1 MEKKIRIGLRIVH
14 RETVSVI
21 LGFFKEGQMARRTH
35 FISLAFVLLLCGF
48 AAAQMTPWLY
58 WTLLPQEQMD
68 MIIGEASGETAWNTI
83 METGGY
89 NKDRL
94 AEEYA
99 GTFYEVE
106 YIYGQLKHY
115 GLPGAEIVRYPGGET
130 WNGIKGELWETS
142 PKRQKLASYTDMR
155 VLLASGST
163 NTDVEAELA
172 WVGRGTKEEIES
184 ANVEGKIVVTEGSI
198 SSVHSLA
205 CLQMGA
211 HGVIAISQS
220 RPYFDSLQVPWSG
233 VRGRRGE
240 EEQAPKFGFH
250 LPFREGFI
258 LKSRLLRNEK
268 ITVHAQVEA
277 TMEAYELQNV
287 VCHIPGTDPEAG
299 EIIFSAHLFEGYT
312 KQGAN
317 DNKSGSAGILEV
329 ARLLHT
335 LIEDGRL
342 PRPKRTIRF
351 LWGPEFSGTGP
362 WVKANKEIMEETLC
376 NINMDM
382 VGEWLSLNKAFMCL
396 MRTTYGNP
404 HYINDVMENYY
415 RFIGEGSRER
425 IQNRSG
431 AERVPYRTVAP
442 SGADEPFYYSIET
455 HYGASDHEVFNDWGV
470 QVPGVMMIVWPD
482 QWYHTSGD
490 RVDKADPTQLKRVA
504 IIGAAAAYTVASA
517 DDSMAIKIAGE
528 TASNGTRRLG
538 HQFVVGLEMLNTA
551 SAETLTGSFKSAVD
565 QVEAAVANEK
575 ATLDSILELAG
586 NKAEVGNYIDKM
598 KKTVD
603 AVGKAHLEA
612 LELHM
617 GITAEKLGIK
627 PVKIQ
632 LTELEQKAAKI
643 VPKPTAR
650 VKEGGYREYRNF
662 ITQVPQEEA
671 AKFPY
676 SGRGE
681 IVNTAEL
688 QLLIDGKRSVLDIKK
703 MLDAQYSGESKL
715 ESIINYIEI
724 LKLAGLVEF

>member
-1 MEKKIRIGLRIVH
+1 MTKRIHILSM
-14 RETVSVI
+14 TLVI
-21 LGFFKEGQMARRTH
+21 LFCG
-35 FISLAFVLLLCGF
+35 LAV
-48 AAAQMTPWLY
+48 AQMTPWLY
-58 WTLLPQEQMD
+58 WTFLPQEQMD
-68 MIIGEASGETAWNTI
+68 MIVGEASGETAWNTI

-94 AEEYA
+94 ANEYA
-99 GTFYEVE
+99 DTFYEVE
-106 YIYGQLKHY
+106 YVYSQLKHY

-130 WNGIKGELWETS
+130 WNGIRGELWETN
-142 PKRQKLASYTDMR
+142 PNRQKLASYTDMR
-155 VLLASGST
+155 AMLASGSMD
-163 NTDVEAELA
+163 TDVEAELV

-184 ANVEGKIVVTEGSI
+184 AAVEGKIVVTEGSL
-198 SSVHSLA
+198 SSVHNLA
-205 CLQMGA
+205 CMEMGA

-220 RPYFDSLQVPWSG
+220 RPYFDSLQIPWSG
-233 VRGRRGE
+233 IRGRRGE
-240 EEQAPKFGFH
+240 DAQQPKFGFH

-268 ITVHAQVEA
+268 ITVHALVEA
-277 TMEAYELQNV
+277 TMEPYELQNIT
-287 VCHIPGTDPEAG
+287 CHIPGTDPEAG

-329 ARLLHT
+329 ARTLHT

-362 WVKANKEIMEETLC
+362 WVKANKEIMEKTLC

-382 VGEWLSLNKAFMCL
+382 VGEWLSLNMAYMCL

-415 RFIGEGSRER
+415 RFVGEGNRER

-431 AERVPYRTVAP
+431 AERVPHRIVAP
-442 SGADEPFYYSIET
+442 SGSDEPFYYSIET

-490 RVDKADPTQLKRVA
+490 RVDKADPTQMKRVA
-504 IIGAAAAYTVASA
+504 IIGAAAAYTVATA
-517 DDSMAIKIAGE
+517 DDSMAKKIAAE

-538 HQFVVGLEMLNTA
+538 HQFVVALEMLNSSSEEMFAA
-551 SAETLTGSFKSAVD
+551 SYKSAVD
-565 QVEAAVANEK
+565 QVEAALANEK
-575 ATLDSILELAG
+575 DTLDSILELAE
-586 NKAEVGNYIDKM
+586 NKADVGDYIDTM
-598 KKTVD
+598 KKTVE
-603 AVGKAHLEA
+603 AVGQAHLKA
-612 LELHM
+612 LAAHM
-617 GITAEKLGIK
+617 EMTADSFGIGH
-627 PVKIQ
+627 VKIEM
-632 LTELEQKAAKI
+632 TELEKKADSI
-643 VPKPTAR
+643 VPKPTAK

-662 ITQVPQEEA
+662 ISQVPAEEA
-671 AKFPY
+671 AKYPY
-676 SGRGE
+676 AGRGN
-681 IVNTAEL
+681 IANTAEL
-688 QLLIDGKRSVLDIKK
+688 QLLINGKRSVLEIKK

-715 ESIINYIEI
+715 ESILNYLEI